1 LLSQISPDWEKLQ
14 PTDPELIIII
24 ILVRGKLHILK
35 PNILEE
41 GFLTGLKKKNFLP
54 FVLCRCNSSSCGSQ
68 DVVVQ
73 FT

>member
-24 ILVRGKLHILK
+24 LVRGKLHILK
-35 PNILEE
+35 PNSLKE
-41 GFLTGLKKKNFLP
+41 GFLTALKKKNFLP
-54 FVLCRCNSSSCGSQ
+54 FVLCRCGSSNCGSQ

-73 FT
+73 FA